1 MALKLLNE
9 LNKNEG
15 IQLQSEALG
24 SCKKLIE
31 MLFLGDG
38 IELQTIKCHR
48 PDFDFDKLH
57 NFFWN
62 L

>member
-31 MLFLGDG
+31 MLF
-38 IELQTIKCHR
+38 IVTVNVTI
-48 PDFDFDKLH
+48 
-57 NFFWN
+57 
-62 L
+62 